1 MSFFLA
7 PNSTVSTRVTRTST
21 IRKSQLK
28 PTFNESEG
36 KLYKINKTRA
46 YLLGI
51 RHGKLSLQKQVEA
64 IIRSSQSKNCK
75 PRKIINELT
84 NCDTMHVLSF
94 SESEVNIM
102 FLTWRHEH
110 WLPKKEKRSNLLR
123 KGIANYGRRL
133 YKKRAKQ
140 KSNKKRTT
148 STVITTS

>member
-1 MSFFLA
+1 MSLA

-36 KLYKINKTRA
+36 KLYKINKMRA
-46 YLLGI
+46 DLLGI
-51 RHGKLSLQKQVEA
+51 RHGKLTQSLQKQVEA

-102 FLTWRHEH
+102 FLTWRHASIGC
-110 WLPKKEKRSNLLR
+110 RRR
-123 KGIANYGRRL
+123 KSAQTCFEE
-133 YKKRAKQ
+133 A
-140 KSNKKRTT
+140 
-148 STVITTS
+148 

>member
-46 YLLGI
+46 DLLGI

>member
-1 MSFFLA
+1 VSLA

-28 PTFNESEG
+28 STFNESEG
-36 KLYKINKTRA
+36 KLYKINKMRA
-46 YLLGI
+46 DLLGI

-102 FLTWRHEH
+102 
-110 WLPKKEKRSNLLR
+110 PKKEKRSNLLR
-123 KGIANYGRRL
+123 KSIANYGRRL
-133 YKKRAKQ
+133 CKKRAKQ

>member
-1 MSFFLA
+1 MSLA

-36 KLYKINKTRA
+36 KLYKINKMRA
-46 YLLGI
+46 DLLGI

-84 NCDTMHVLSF
+84 NCNTMHVLSF
-94 SESEVNIM
+94 SV
-102 FLTWRHEH
+102 
-110 WLPKKEKRSNLLR
+110 RS
-123 KGIANYGRRL
+123 
-133 YKKRAKQ
+133 
-140 KSNKKRTT
+140 
-148 STVITTS
+148 

>member
-21 IRKSQLK
+21 IRKSHLK
-28 PTFNESEG
+28 PTFNESES

-46 YLLGI
+46 DLLGI

-64 IIRSSQSKNCK
+64 IITSSQSKNCK

-84 NCDTMHVLSF
+84 NCDTMHALSF

-123 KGIANYGRRL
+123 KGIANYGGRL